1 MKFNLYGVWDATAA
15 EAFTLFASKTDG
27 MAVRENMPTLA
38 RMRPIKD
45 LTLYKIGEWDN
56 ETMEIKPTPKQAVS
70 WEAYKFPEAKSEV
83 KTQKEK
89 EKEEENK

>member
-1 MKFNLYGVWDATAA
+1 MKFNLYGVWDATGA
-15 EAFTLFASKTDG
+15 EAFTIFASKTDG

-45 LTLYKIGEWDN
+45 LTLYKIGEWNN
-56 ETMEIKPTPKQAVS
+56 ETMEIKPAPKQAVS
-70 WEAYKFPEAKSEV
+70 WDAYKFPETKSEI
-83 KTQKEK
+83 KTTK